1 MITYAVFES
10 IILPK
15 TNPKIKNQIKKS
27 LIPIVFFV
35 SLTIFYSC
43 KGKKANTDETTQTT
57 ITTDTQSKVET
68 DKQAKPEATKSNET
82 KTYTVAAV
90 PDSVVLGK
98 NKEAVIKIKNL
109 KAIQLNNP
117 NGENTGIEL
126 SYDLEVT
133 NNNKIGG
140 SNVFINPQQFRLVLD
155 NGTKLTHDNYNSVGA
170 DAESTKISTDNKFK
184 LPPGTKPKALNLF
197 FDETSASVKLEVK

>member
-1 MITYAVFES
+1 M
-10 IILPK
+10 
-15 TNPKIKNQIKKS
+15 KS
-27 LIPIVFFV
+27 EMKRKLIPIVLLA
-35 SLTIFYSC
+35 SLTIMYSC
-43 KGKKANTDETTQTT
+43 KGKKATTDESTQTT
-57 ITTDTQSKVET
+57 TVDSQSKTATTE
-68 DKQAKPEATKSNET
+68 QPKPEAAKTNET
-82 KTYTVAAV
+82 KTYTIAAT

-98 NKEAVIKIKNL
+98 NKEAVLKIKNL

-140 SNVFINPQQFRLVLD
+140 SNIFINPQQFRLVLD

-170 DAESTKISTDNKFK
+170 DAESTKTATDNKFK

-197 FDETSASVKLEVK
+197 FDETSASIKLELK